1 MGSLLVAFSGGVDS
15 TYLLRKARD
24 VLGSG
29 VAALTATS
37 PTYPERELREAKRLA
52 GKMGVSHIIVE
63 SNELLIPR
71 FAENSE
77 KRCYYCKSELFS
89 ICIEKARELG
99 LTFVADG
106 SNVDDMSDYRPGR
119 DAADELRVRSPLVE
133 AQLTKREIRELSREA
148 GLDTWEKPQLACLS
162 SRFPYGTE
170 ITEEKLERVAL
181 CEESLLDL
189 GFTQFRVRCHDE
201 TARIEVEPTDFD
213 RLVEAKTR
221 EVILERFSAAGFT
234 YVSMDLRGY
243 RGGSMNEVL
252 KGGGSSPGAGSSR
265 TKGRQSP

>member
-1 MGSLLVAFSGGVDS
+1 
-15 TYLLRKARD
+15 
-24 VLGSG
+24 
-29 VAALTATS
+29 
-37 PTYPERELREAKRLA
+37 
-52 GKMGVSHIIVE
+52 
-63 SNELLIPR
+63 
-71 FAENSE
+71 
-77 KRCYYCKSELFS
+77 
-89 ICIEKARELG
+89 
-99 LTFVADG
+99 
-106 SNVDDMSDYRPGR
+106 VDDMSDYRPGR

-243 RGGSMNEVL
+243 RSGSMNEVL
-252 KGGGSSPGAGSSR
+252 NGGGSSPGTGASR
-265 TKGRQSP
+265 AKGRQSP